1 MDVSSDE
8 CSLVWATGRSGLEG
22 HVLVRGEES
31 HELWHLDDLDGST
44 LVDIEVSPGFWEVG
58 GEVGLL
64 GSTGESLMGLENLG
78 GGSSSSTLGHDESTR
93 WGTIVVLL
101 LVGVGL
107 DHGSH
112 EDVVG
117 VLSESWSNISL
128 VGAIDLTVHVWGE
141 DLAGV
146 VIIITIASEG
156 NVLGVGV
163 RVRLG
168 GLLDE
173 SDIVSSLS
181 GDGDGGGLLGGET
194 EKGNNSESVFHF
206 QVVK

>member
-22 HVLVRGEES
+22 HVLVGAEES
-31 HELWHLDDLDGST
+31 HELWHLDDLDAST
-44 LVDIEVSPGFWEVG
+44 LVDIEVSPGLWEVG

-64 GSTGESLMGLENLG
+64 GGTGESLMGLENLG
-78 GGSSSSTLGHDESTR
+78 GSSSSGTLGHDESTR
-93 WGTIVVLL
+93 WGTILVLL

-112 EDVVG
+112 EDIVS
-117 VLSESWSNISL
+117 VLSESWGDVSL

-146 VIIITIASEG
+146 VIIVTVASEG
-156 NVLGVGV
+156 NVLGIGVG
-163 RVRLG
+163 VRLG
-168 GLLDE
+168 GLLNE
-173 SDIVSSLS
+173 GDIVSSLS
-181 GDGDGGGLLGGET
+181 GDSDGGGLLSGET
-194 EKGNNSESVFHF
+194 EEGNNSESVFHF

>member
-78 GGSSSSTLGHDESTR
+78 GSSSSGR
-93 WGTIVVLL
+93 VLP
-101 LVGVGL
+101 
-107 DHGSH
+107 
-112 EDVVG
+112 
-117 VLSESWSNISL
+117 
-128 VGAIDLTVHVWGE
+128 
-141 DLAGV
+141 
-146 VIIITIASEG
+146 
-156 NVLGVGV
+156 
-163 RVRLG
+163 
-168 GLLDE
+168 
-173 SDIVSSLS
+173 
-181 GDGDGGGLLGGET
+181 
-194 EKGNNSESVFHF
+194 
-206 QVVK
+206 